1 MTRKGQHL
9 ISHRGPPHFLSLPP
23 TQDSPGQARVLPSH
37 RRRSRPW
44 FSTCA
49 PHRAHQSHPVHGE
62 ACHSLPSAPLGLCHT
77 CVPGSYSAL
86 GGPSPLL
93 PSLGL
98 HCVLEKGA
106 PARSASPS
114 GFPFSLAI
122 LIYPTSISHAR
133 SLSQQR
139 QCGTASPRRHKWQS
153 PSHRVRAPHR
163 WCCGPRS
170 AARARETPGPHPAGL
185 ALARSA
191 LPALSWRRGVASRL
205 QGSHIL
211 LDP

>member
-1 MTRKGQHL
+1 M
-9 ISHRGPPHFLSLPP
+9 
-23 TQDSPGQARVLPSH
+23 LPSH
-37 RRRSRPW
+37 RRRPRPW
-44 FSTCA
+44 FSTSA
-49 PHRAHQSHPVHGE
+49 PHRAHHSHPVHGE
-62 ACHSLPSAPLGLCHT
+62 ACHSLPHLWGSATRACLGATAPSGDPALCSHP
-77 CVPGSYSAL
+77 CDFI
-86 GGPSPLL
+86 
-93 PSLGL
+93 SL
-98 HCVLEKGA
+98 LEKGA

-114 GFPFSLAI
+114 GFPFGLAI
-122 LIYPTSISHAR
+122 LIYPTSVSHAR

-170 AARARETPGPHPAGL
+170 AARPGGPPAPIQR
-185 ALARSA
+185 ASPSRSA

-211 LDP
+211 LDPQIVVRLMLLSLPSNFI